1 MRALLLIADIGG
13 YTQYM
18 RLHRL
23 SIVHAQE
30 NTGRLLEAVIDSV
43 PRLELSG
50 LEGDA
55 AFLYVAE
62 PEDEEVSRS
71 LADVAATMHQA
82 FHAEQERMIGLSLC
96 ACDACRQTGQLRV
109 KLVAHLGDVA
119 VQTIRGHS
127 TLAGVDVIL
136 VHRMLK
142 NSVPVSEYVLM
153 TEPVFRRCEPELGAH
168 AVAIEEELEGLGAQV
183 LHYVDI
189 EEIAGRQPEPPC
201 ATWPQRLGYTTS
213 LVVRTLPAVA
223 GLKHG
228 RGLARP
234 DAEAEP
240 GRE

>member
-13 YTQYM
+13 YTTYM

-23 SIVHAQE
+23 STAHAQE

-71 LADVAATMHQA
+71 IADVAVTMHQA
-82 FHAEQERMIGLSLC
+82 FHADQARMTARSLC
-96 ACDACRQTGQLRV
+96 ACDACRQTGRLRV
-109 KLVAHLGDVA
+109 KMVAHLGEA
-119 VQTIRGHS
+119 ETHTIRDHT

-142 NSVPVSEYVLM
+142 NAVPVTEYVLM
-153 TEPVFRRCEPELGAH
+153 TEPVFRRSEPTLSAQ
-168 AVAIEEELEGLGAQV
+168 ARMIEEELEGLGTQQ
-183 LHYVDI
+183 LYYVDI
-189 EEIAGRQPEPPC
+189 AQIATAGAEPPA
-201 ATWPQRLGYTTS
+201 ATWPQRLGYTTG
-213 LVVRTLPAVA
+213 LVVRTLPAVV

-228 RGLARP
+228 RG
-234 DAEAEP
+234 
-240 GRE
+240 